1 MLYINY
7 IKDNKNKEKID
18 EILFEYW
25 LNSKLVL
32 EGVNDKYEEGIEKL
46 KKLGEEKLV
55 EAIQNEEIEFFLG

>member
-18 EILFEYW
+18 EILFEMG
-25 LNSKLVL
+25 LTTDLVL

>member
-18 EILFEYW
+18 EILFEMG
-25 LNSKLVL
+25 LTTDLVL
-32 EGVNDKYEEGIEKL
+32 GGVNDKYEEGIEKL

>member
-1 MLYINY
+1 MGLTT
-7 IKDNKNKEKID
+7 D
-18 EILFEYW
+18 
-25 LNSKLVL
+25 LVL